1 MHVLCKTPGK
11 KRAFSV
17 QRNLLHEQNDV
28 VTILKGFMDFW
39 HGIWMYV
46 AFSTDFVLDSK
57 KNVVDGKMTGTVL
70 NDDVGQATKAAEATQ
85 LFVEG
90 KDVEEYYWVDYVK
103 VTAENAAQYL

>member
-1 MHVLCKTPGK
+1 MYVLCKTPGK

-17 QRNLLHEQNDV
+17 QRNLLHEQNDA

-57 KNVVDGKMTGTVL
+57 KMLYTTISTVKNAQR
-70 NDDVGQATKAAEATQ
+70 NDRNLVNLSHCE
-85 LFVEG
+85 
-90 KDVEEYYWVDYVK
+90 
-103 VTAENAAQYL
+103 

>member
-1 MHVLCKTPGK
+1 MPGFPGNVRFVQNSRE

-57 KNVVDGKMTGTVL
+57 KNVVHNNINCEECTKKWPESCELVPLRMIFQTVII
-70 NDDVGQATKAAEATQ
+70 QTETMERTCK
-85 LFVEG
+85 
-90 KDVEEYYWVDYVK
+90 YIP
-103 VTAENAAQYL
+103 